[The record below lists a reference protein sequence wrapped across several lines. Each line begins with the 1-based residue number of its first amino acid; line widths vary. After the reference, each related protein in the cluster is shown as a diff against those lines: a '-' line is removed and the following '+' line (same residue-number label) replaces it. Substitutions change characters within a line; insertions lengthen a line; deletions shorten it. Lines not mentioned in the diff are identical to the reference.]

1 MGKLDIKNSSF
12 LWGIGLLVLG
22 FLIFVGINNSFRYL
36 GFVFLIVAIIYFIR
50 IFNLKSN
57 DTNTENYKSKTREQ
71 VQKYQQK

>member
-1 MGKLDIKNSSF
+1 MGKLDIKNISF